1 MRENQFFTNFRDLRQ
16 NLNLNTVSAAVV
28 TATFGC
34 TGPALIIISGAT
46 NGGLTYEQMI
56 SWLFA
61 IYFFSGLLGIYL
73 ALKYHPCK
81 RLYGCRS
88 SISCRFLTHFSLTE
102 AIAIANL
109 IVLILGV
116 SGLIDKVM
124 KWMPIPIVMGMIVG
138 VMIKF
143 AIEMVTSITISP
155 LLAGSAIGAF
165 FVLIIGM
172 SGVSSFHINAP
183 LWAIIG
189 GLLVSFLIEKE
200 H

>member
-1 MRENQFFTNFRDLRQ
+1 MNGFDI
-16 NLNLNTVSAAVV
+16 AVHAK
-28 TATFGC
+28 TRTKNHFG
-34 TGPALIIISGAT
+34 I
-46 NGGLTYEQMI
+46 LTQ
-56 SWLFA
+56 L
-61 IYFFSGLLGIYL
+61 
-73 ALKYHPCK
+73 
-81 RLYGCRS
+81 
-88 SISCRFLTHFSLTE
+88 SIF
-102 AIAIANL
+102 
-109 IVLILGV
+109 VLILIRLNPDLSSTGYLWYCAV
-116 SGLIDKVM
+116 VFSSVVMILGISGLIDKVM

>member
-1 MRENQFFTNFRDLRQ
+1 M
-16 NLNLNTVSAAVV
+16 
-28 TATFGC
+28 
-34 TGPALIIISGAT
+34 
-46 NGGLTYEQMI
+46 
-56 SWLFA
+56 
-61 IYFFSGLLGIYL
+61 
-73 ALKYHPCK
+73 
-81 RLYGCRS
+81 
-88 SISCRFLTHFSLTE
+88 
-102 AIAIANL
+102 
-109 IVLILGV
+109 
-116 SGLIDKVM
+116 M

-189 GLLVSFLIEKE
+189 ACCVFWFSIEKE